1 MKQCD
6 FSFFLPFFF
15 IYCISILYGLLVLL
29 FVFPL
34 IGIANAKIYYT
45 GENLFTFDSLPFNA
59 DPESPSGNLDVYPI
73 SRSHSFG
80 INVTF

>member
-34 IGIANAKIYYT
+34 IDHRICNRPVQVQQDVFVLFHLQLYCLSCPVIA
-45 GENLFTFDSLPFNA
+45 GQCSSLYQ
-59 DPESPSGNLDVYPI
+59 DEYM
-73 SRSHSFG
+73 
-80 INVTF
+80 

>member
-34 IGIANAKIYYT
+34 IQAERFFHNTIKINYT
-45 GENLFTFDSLPFNA
+45 FALA
-59 DPESPSGNLDVYPI
+59 VI
-73 SRSHSFG
+73 SSIKIRT
-80 INVTF
+80 IRQTKVPT

>member
-34 IGIANAKIYYT
+34 IHGGMKFIAVK
-45 GENLFTFDSLPFNA
+45 DSFFKA
-59 DPESPSGNLDVYPI
+59 YM
-73 SRSHSFG
+73 F
-80 INVTF
+80 

>member
-34 IGIANAKIYYT
+34 I
-45 GENLFTFDSLPFNA
+45 DSPDSPDRAFGLQSLREERR
-59 DPESPSGNLDVYPI
+59 ESPLGTTK
-73 SRSHSFG
+73 F
-80 INVTF
+80 

>member
-34 IGIANAKIYYT
+34 I
-45 GENLFTFDSLPFNA
+45 ESA
-59 DPESPSGNLDVYPI
+59 DFLARGVHGRGAARMD
-73 SRSHSFG
+73 
-80 INVTF
+80 

>member
-34 IGIANAKIYYT
+34 I
-45 GENLFTFDSLPFNA
+45 
-59 DPESPSGNLDVYPI
+59 YP
-73 SRSHSFG
+73 RKGDTKAVQF
-80 INVTF
+80 